1 MRFPRRSFLAA
12 AGAASLARQHSPA
25 LRLWYRQP
33 APDWNEA
40 LPIGAGRL
48 GAMIFGGVAEE
59 DLQVN
64 ENTLYSDEPGRRDLP
79 LDIAPDFDRVIDML
93 RRGEY
98 AEADDVISRRWC
110 GRAQPCYQPLGDLRL
125 YFEGHTAPAEYT
137 RDLDIGSAIATV
149 RYTQNGAIYT
159 REYFA
164 SFPDQALVIRLTASE
179 PPSLTF
185 RAALSSVHPT
195 AVSAAEG
202 PDTITLAGQAP
213 GFALRRT
220 LEWVEQR
227 NEQWKYPELW
237 DQDGRRRPHAKPVL
251 YGAQTGGR
259 GMFFRPRLPP

>member
-1 MRFPRRSFLAA
+1 MRSSRRSFLAA
-12 AGAASLARQHSPA
+12 AGAASLARPAEPSPA

-59 DLQVN
+59 HLQLN

-98 AEADDVISRRWC
+98 AEADDLISRHWC

-137 RDLDIGSAIATV
+137 RDLDIGSAIGTV
-149 RYTQNGAIYT
+149 RYTQEGVTFA

-164 SFPDQALVIRLTASE
+164 SFPDQALVVRLTASE
-179 PPSLTF
+179 PRSLTF
-185 RAALSSVHPT
+185 RAALSSPHPT
-195 AVSAAEG
+195 AKTRAEG
-202 PDTITLAGQAP
+202 SDTIVLTGQAP

-227 NEQWKYPELW
+227 KEQWKYP
-237 DQDGRRRPHAKPVL
+237 
-251 YGAQTGGR
+251 
-259 GMFFRPRLPP
+259 